1 MKARIV
7 IVAFEVFTDKSIR
20 ELRDCSN
27 VTLNGK
33 PVHGV
38 ERPKVNVIKA
48 SKSKAKA

>member
-7 IVAFEVFTDKSIR
+7 IVSFEVFTDKSIR

-33 PVHGV
+33 PVQGV
-38 ERPKVNVIKA
+38 ERPRVNVIRKT
-48 SKSKAKA
+48 KVKK